1 MRNTFQDAPPCLL
14 RTLPGHAGAETGGGT
29 EVETCGAR
37 PLMGDRGLRPL
48 REAAQMPV
56 RAVGCGDGWWLY
68 QVLCKESMPSRL

>member
-1 MRNTFQDAPPCLL
+1 MRNTFQDAPRLL

-37 PLMGDRGLRPL
+37 PLMGDRGSAPL
-48 REAAQMPV
+48 RGGGPNAV